1 MVKSF
6 AKFYT
11 GLFLLGY
18 KFFFFAHVIVDD
30 HKPHEYIGTLI
41 GLSVL

>member
-18 KFFFFAHVIVDD
+18 KFFFAHVIVDD
-30 HKPHEYIGTLI
+30 HKPHEYIGILI
-41 GLSVL
+41 GLGVL